1 MTYLA
6 FVRQEKRL
14 LSFAVSFT
22 FFSSFGQTFLLS
34 LFVPYFL
41 VAFDLSNAS
50 FGTIYSAATL
60 TGGFIL
66 PWLGHWIDK
75 IPLRQYSM
83 YVAFA
88 LCVASLLMAF
98 STHIAILF
106 TSLILLRLAGQGL
119 SGHTAQTTMAR
130 YYNHERGKALSISS
144 LGYPLGEGLLP
155 SVIAGLLMIFHWRT
169 TWALIAGIIAIVFI
183 PALWYMIRRENS
195 VAQPESTSKEGAQ
208 SPTNFRA
215 ILSDR
220 RFLFVTPAVLMPPF
234 WATGLFLYQITV
246 GDALGWSAGLI
257 ASAFIAF
264 AGARILIGLFSGPL
278 IDRFSARN
286 IFPFLLVPMTLG
298 LFMGAVFPG
307 PWVAFVYMSLLGATM
322 GFSGTVK
329 TALWAELFGAEKIGA
344 VQSLYSSIMVFSTAI
359 SPLLVGWLLDSEV
372 SINLILLGAMSS
384 CILAALLSMRVLPV
398 FKKKS

>member
-41 VAFDLSNAS
+41 GAFNLSNAS
-50 FGTIYSAATL
+50 FGTLYSAATL

-66 PWLGHWIDK
+66 PWLGHWIDR
-75 IPLRQYSM
+75 IPLRKYSM
-83 YVAFA
+83 YVAFT
-88 LCVASLLMAF
+88 LCTASILMAF

-106 TSLILLRLAGQGL
+106 ASLLLLRLSGQGL

-144 LGYPLGEGLLP
+144 LGYPLGEALLP
-155 SVIAGLLMIFHWRT
+155 AGIAALLMVFHWRT
-169 TWALIAGIIAIVFI
+169 TWALIAGIIAFVFI
-183 PALWYMIRRENS
+183 PALWYLIRRESS
-195 VAQPESTSKEGAQ
+195 VSRPEQKKKTNTGA
-208 SPTNFRA
+208 SNFRS
-215 ILSDR
+215 ILYDR
-220 RFLFVTPAVLMPPF
+220 RFLFVTPAVIMPPF
-234 WATGLFLYQITV
+234 WATGLFLYQVSV
-246 GDALGWSAGLI
+246 GEVLGWSAGLI

-264 AGARILIGLFSGPL
+264 AGARIVVGLFSGPL

-286 IFPFLLVPMTLG
+286 LFPFLLVPMTIG
-298 LFMGAVFPG
+298 LVMGVIFHGA
-307 PWVAFVYMSLLGATM
+307 WVAFVYMSLLGATM

-329 TALWAELFGAEKIGA
+329 TALWAELFGTDRIGS

-359 SPLLVGWLLDSEV
+359 SPLLVGWMLDNHV
-372 SINLILLGAMSS
+372 SIDLILLGAATS
-384 CILAALLSMRVLPV
+384 CIAAGFLSLRVLPV
-398 FKKKS
+398 FKKNR